1 MSNDFQAEKWE
12 ATILFCDIRNF
23 TKLFDEEDPLE
34 AVKFA
39 NSVLTELGEEVERQG
54 GKVDRFT
61 GDGFMAHFGII
72 NGTSNHVK
80 DACKAALRMRRKLQ
94 NINTARYLDVKRV
107 VSAGIGIH
115 TGTVALGEIS
125 TKQIKQT
132 TVLGDVVNTTAR
144 IEQLTKFFS
153 VDILLSNESYKRVEK
168 EFQFKEMSPK
178 QIQGKRN
185 EIETHWLLPM
195 NDLED

>member
-1 MSNDFQAEKWE
+1 MTNDFQAEKWE

-34 AVKFA
+34 AVQFA
-39 NSVLTELGEEVERQG
+39 NSVLAELGEEVEKKG

-72 NGTSNHVK
+72 NGSTNHVE
-80 DACKAALRMRRKLQ
+80 DACKTALKMRSTLQ
-94 NINTARYLDVKRV
+94 HINTARYLDVQQV

-115 TGTVALGEIS
+115 TGTVAHGEIS

-144 IEQLTKFFS
+144 IERLTKYFS
-153 VDILLSNESYKRVEK
+153 VDILLSYESYKRVEK
-168 EFQFKEMSPK
+168 DFQFKEMAP
-178 QIQGKRN
+178 QRIQGKEN
-185 EIETHWLLPM
+185 EIATYWLLPM
-195 NDLED
+195 NDLDD